1 MLDKLL
7 LADGWK
13 AEITD
18 DQAVLPER
26 TLQTNK
32 KVIVENKTA
41 TADCHVK
48 SRKSKFPQV
57 VG

>member
-1 MLDKLL
+1 M
-7 LADGWK
+7 
-13 AEITD
+13 AEVTD
-18 DQAVLPER
+18 DQAVLLER

-32 KVIVENKTA
+32 KVIAENKIVT
-41 TADCHVK
+41 TDCHVK

>member
-1 MLDKLL
+1 M
-7 LADGWK
+7 
-13 AEITD
+13 EEIITD
-18 DQAVLPER
+18 HHAVLLEK

-32 KVIVENKTA
+32 KVIVENKAVT
-41 TADCHVK
+41 TDCHVK

>member
-1 MLDKLL
+1 M
-7 LADGWK
+7 

-18 DQAVLPER
+18 DQAVLLER

-32 KVIVENKTA
+32 KVIAENKTV
-41 TADCHVK
+41 TADCYVK
-48 SRKSKFPQV
+48 SRKSEFPHV